1 VNRIG
6 AILVAGV
13 LVCLLA
19 PARAGAVDKLRGNL
33 ISNGG
38 TPVGGLTGTG
48 KVLNGAAGQAAVG
61 RSAGSNKDLCHGF
74 WCFGGVQIVGVED
87 GPGGTHAPTVLEF
100 GLPTPNPMRER
111 MGIALS
117 LPKAGEVRVDVFD
130 VQGRVVGA
138 MHAGQLDPGVYRLEW
153 DGTDGEGHASG
164 AGVYFA
170 RLQVD
175 GRVITQRRFV
185 RLR

>member
-1 VNRIG
+1 MKRTHALVVGG
-6 AILVAGV
+6 AL
-13 LVCLLA
+13 LCLLA
-19 PARAGAVDKLRGNL
+19 PAGAGAVDKLRGNVF
-33 ISNGG
+33 SNGG

-87 GPGGTHAPTVLEF
+87 GPGGTHAPAVLEF
-100 GLPTPNPMRER
+100 GLPSPNPMRDR
-111 MGIALS
+111 MRVSLS
-117 LPKAGEVRVDVFD
+117 LPKAGDVRVDVYD

-138 MHAGQLDPGVYRLEW
+138 MHAGQLDPGVYQLEW
-153 DGTDGEGHASG
+153 NGTDGEGHVSG

-175 GRVITQRRFV
+175 GRVIAQRRFV